1 MVDLEENSQALLVR
15 NILPKVMKI
24 YIEI

>member
-1 MVDLEENSQALLVR
+1 MFDLAENSQTLLAR
-15 NILPKVMKI
+15 KILPKVMKI